1 MKVKALT
8 RNPDDYLRATKR
20 DIYKVPRNYDP
31 VLHPFEGPR
40 EYTRALN
47 AVKLERIFAKPFV
60 GNLDGHREG
69 VCSLAKHPKRV
80 SLLVSGAY
88 DGEVRVWDI
97 ARQVCLSSWQA
108 HDGWVRGICFAP
120 SGDGESFWTV
130 GDDSTIKIWNADS
143 KDDSNR
149 GVEPCHT
156 IISKSV
162 LTSVSHQ
169 WDGPLLATSGDFCQI
184 WEESRDEPLQTHS
197 WGVDSLYSVSFNPIQ
212 TNVLAACASDRSMI
226 FYDVRM
232 SGPIRKVVMRLRSNK
247 VAWNPMEAFVFTC
260 ASEDYNLYSFDARNL
275 AQPFNVH
282 MDHTSAVTDVDYS
295 PTGKEFVSGS
305 YDKSIRF
312 FELDKGHSRDV
323 YHTKRM
329 QRLTCVSW
337 SLDAKYIASASDE
350 MNIRIWKARAAEK
363 LGVLKP
369 REKRALE
376 YSQALREKF
385 AFHPQ
390 IKRIARHRQVPKH
403 IYNAQRELR
412 AIKDKTSRKDANRR
426 AHSKPGTVPHVP
438 ERKRHVIEEKE

>member
-1 MKVKALT
+1 MTFKIL
-8 RNPDDYLRATKR
+8 YL
-20 DIYKVPRNYDP
+20 
-31 VLHPFEGPR
+31 
-40 EYTRALN
+40 
-47 AVKLERIFAKPFV
+47 
-60 GNLDGHREG
+60 HR
-69 VCSLAKHPKRV
+69 VI
-80 SLLVSGAY
+80 LL
-88 DGEVRVWDI
+88 EVRVWDI